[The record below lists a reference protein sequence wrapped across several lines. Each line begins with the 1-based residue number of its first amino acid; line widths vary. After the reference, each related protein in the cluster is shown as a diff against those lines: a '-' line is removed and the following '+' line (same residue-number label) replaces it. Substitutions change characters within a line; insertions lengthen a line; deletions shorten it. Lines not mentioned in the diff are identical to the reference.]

1 MNSLSSNQIQENHE
15 DLLLVLQGLRKAIS
29 SKKPGDISVE
39 VPAAA
44 PPIVQ
49 VSAPEVILKPEI
61 TVEVPLQTLPE
72 IVLQVPPNETKK
84 PTSYEVE
91 ITERRNGFIH
101 KLTITPN
108 QLDG

>member
-15 DLLLVLQGLRKAIS
+15 DLLLVLQGLRKAIA
-29 SKKPGDISVE
+29 SKKPGEISVK
-39 VPAAA
+39 VPPAAQ
-44 PPIVQ
+44 PLVQ
-49 VSAPEVILKPEI
+49 VAAPEVRVEPQI
-61 TVEVPLQTLPE
+61 TVETPPQTLPE
-72 IVLQVPPNETKK
+72 IILQVPPNEVKE

-91 ITERRNGFIH
+91 VTERRNGFIH